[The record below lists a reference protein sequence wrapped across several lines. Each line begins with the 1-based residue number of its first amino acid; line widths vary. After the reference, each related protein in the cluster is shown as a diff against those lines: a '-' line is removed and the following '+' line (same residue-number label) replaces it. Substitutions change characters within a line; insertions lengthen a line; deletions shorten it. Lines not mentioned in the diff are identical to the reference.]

1 MTKEDK
7 EFLQQYIDKG
17 YILGDVNQ
25 DLKITEEDHNMV
37 ENYVNNKL
45 TSLTDIQKKAAD
57 LTNDGVIKINDA
69 TEILKIIKDA
79 KKL

>member
-1 MTKEDK
+1 
-7 EFLQQYIDKG
+7 
-17 YILGDVNQ
+17 
-25 DLKITEEDHNMV
+25 MV

-57 LTNDGVIKINDA
+57 LTNDGVIKITDA
-69 TEILKIIKDA
+69 TEILKIINDA